1 MAITGT
7 GTQADPFVV
16 TTYSELVSKITN
28 PDSLSECYIK
38 VGNDIDIAE
47 EYPFGDMPVLDF
59 GNNVFLDGDGK
70 TITNWYYTGSEVNG
84 VIRLYSKTS
93 HPCQMKNLNLANIV
107 LKSSSQFFLFI
118 SSSGSGTQTN
128 NILVENCTFV
138 GIFFSTVLS
147 IQWENGSTGT
157 ALRSCAF
164 NVLLKDNTV
173 FNRAIYVLPLESCN
187 VRIVSEHPT
196 GGGLIN
202 ISSTS
207 SPCPHNCY
215 FDISIPNAAE
225 GTYTT
230 ISNATY
236 DNCVI
241 KLRTPLGTTA
251 SNKGKFGNS
260 VSGYNVSILNTS
272 DATGVEPT
280 SSTQIKE
287 VTDQNWHDIAYLQS
301 IGFSAGE
308 RT

>member
-70 TITNWYYTGSEVNG
+70 TITNWYYTGSDYSG
-84 VIRLYSKTS
+84 VIKLYSKTS

-107 LKSSSQFFLFI
+107 LKSSSPYFLLI

-138 GIFFSTVLS
+138 GIFFGTVLS
-147 IQWENGSTGT
+147 IQWENQNVS

-164 NVLLKDNTV
+164 NVLLKASTR
-173 FNRAIYVLPLESCN
+173 FNKGTYALPLESCN

-196 GGGLIN
+196 GASLID

-207 SPCPHNCY
+207 YPCPHNCY
-215 FDISIPNAAE
+215 FDISIPNASTGSAVM
-225 GTYTT
+225 

-251 SNKGKFGNS
+251 SKKGKFGAS
-260 VSGYNVSILNTS
+260 VRGYNVSILNTS
-272 DATGVEPT
+272 DATGVEPDG
-280 SSTQIKE
+280 STQIKE

>member
-1 MAITGT
+1 MAGT
-7 GTQADPFVV
+7 GAQADPFVV
-16 TTYSELVSKITN
+16 TTYSELAQKITN

-38 VGNDIDIAE
+38 IGNDIDIAE

-70 TITNWYYTGSEVNG
+70 TITNWYYTGSGNDG
-84 VIRLYSKTS
+84 VIKLYSKTS
-93 HPCQMKNLNLANIV
+93 HLCWMKNLNLANIV
-107 LKSSSQFFLFI
+107 LKSSGQYFLSI
-118 SSSGSGTQTN
+118 SPSSSGTQTN

-138 GIFFSTVLS
+138 GIFFGTVLS
-147 IQWENGSTGT
+147 TSWETRNVS

-164 NVLLKDNTV
+164 NVLLKASTV
-173 FNRAIYVLPLESCN
+173 FNRAIYALPLESCN
-187 VRIVSEHPT
+187 VRIVSEHST
-196 GGGLIN
+196 GSNLIN

-215 FDISIPNAAE
+215 FDISIPNAST
-225 GTYTT
+225 GSSVT
-230 ISNATY
+230 ISTATY

-241 KLRTPLGTTA
+241 KLRTPLGTT
-251 SNKGKFGNS
+251 SSRKGKFGIS

-272 DATGVEPT
+272 DATGVEPDG
-280 SSTQIKE
+280 STQIKE
-287 VTDQNWHDIAYLQS
+287 VTDHNWHDIAYLQS

>member
-70 TITNWYYTGSEVNG
+70 TITNWYYTGSGTDG

-93 HPCQMKNLNLANIV
+93 HPCWMKNLNLANIV
-107 LKSSSQFFLFI
+107 LKSSEQYFLLI

-138 GIFFSTVLS
+138 GIFFGTVLS
-147 IQWENGSTGT
+147 IQWGNWNVS

-164 NVLLKDNTV
+164 NVLLKAGTK
-173 FNRAIYVLPLESCN
+173 FNKGTYALPLESCN
-187 VRIVSEHPT
+187 VRIVSEHSS
-196 GGGLIN
+196 GASLIN

-215 FDISIPNAAE
+215 FDISIPNAST
-225 GTYTT
+225 GSSQI

-251 SNKGKFGNS
+251 SIKSKFGMS
-260 VSGYNVSILNTS
+260 VSDYNVSILNTS
-272 DATGVEPT
+272 DATGVEPND
-280 SSTQIKE
+280 STQIKE

>member
-70 TITNWYYTGSEVNG
+70 TITNWYYTGSGYSG
-84 VIRLYSKTS
+84 VIKLYSKDS

-107 LKSSSQFFLFI
+107 LKSSSQYFLFI
-118 SSSGSGTQTN
+118 SPSGSGTQTN

-138 GIFFSTVLS
+138 GIFFGAVLS
-147 IQWENGSTGT
+147 IQWENQNVS

-164 NVLLKDNTV
+164 NVLLKSNTS
-173 FNRAIYVLPLESCN
+173 FNRRAYALPLESCN
-187 VRIVSEHPT
+187 VRIVSENIT
-196 GGGLIN
+196 GSNLIAV
-202 ISSTS
+202 SSTS
-207 SPCPHNCY
+207 PPCPHNCY
-215 FDISIPNAAE
+215 FDISIPNAAT
-225 GTYTT
+225 GSSVI

-251 SNKGKFGNS
+251 STKGKFGVS
-260 VSGYNVSILNTS
+260 ASGYSVSILNTS
-272 DATGVEPT
+272 DATGVEPDG
-280 SSTQIKE
+280 STQIKE

-308 RT
+308 RV

>member
-16 TTYSELVSKITN
+16 TTYSELAQKITN

-38 VGNDIDIAE
+38 VGNDINIAD

-70 TITNWYYTGSEVNG
+70 TITNWYYTGSGIDG
-84 VIRLYSKTS
+84 VIKLYGKTN
-93 HPCQMKNLNLANIV
+93 HPCWMKNLNLANIV
-107 LKSSSQFFLFI
+107 LKSSEQYFLLI

-138 GIFFSTVLS
+138 GIFFGTVLS
-147 IQWENGSTGT
+147 IQWPPDFTNM

-164 NVLLKDNTV
+164 NALLKSSAK
-173 FNRAIYVLPLESCN
+173 FNRAIYALPLESCN
-187 VRIVSEHPT
+187 VRIVSEHST
-196 GGGLIN
+196 GSGLIG

-207 SPCPHNCY
+207 YPCPHNCY
-215 FDISIPNAAE
+215 FDISIPNAA
-225 GTYTT
+225 TRSSVT

-251 SNKGKFGNS
+251 SNKGKFGVS
-260 VSGYNVSILNTS
+260 ASGYNVSILNTS
-272 DATGVEPT
+272 DATGVEPDG
-280 SSTQIKE
+280 STQIKE
-287 VTDQNWHDIAYLQS
+287 VTDQNWHDIAYLQY
-301 IGFSAGE
+301 IGISAGE
-308 RT
+308 RV

>member
-70 TITNWYYTGSEVNG
+70 TITNWYYTGSGTEG
-84 VIRLYSKTS
+84 VIKLYNKTS
-93 HPCQMKNLNLANIV
+93 HLCWMKNLNLANIV
-107 LKSSSQFFLFI
+107 LKSSSQYFLFI
-118 SSSGSGTQTN
+118 SSSGNGVQTD

-138 GIFFSTVLS
+138 GIFFGAVLS
-147 IQWENGSTGT
+147 IQWENQNVS

-164 NVLLKDNTV
+164 NVLLKANTV
-173 FNRAIYVLPLESCN
+173 FSRAIYALPLESCN
-187 VRIVSEHPT
+187 VRIVSEHST
-196 GGGLIN
+196 GSKLIN
-202 ISSTS
+202 ISATS

-215 FDISIPNAAE
+215 FDISIPNAAT
-225 GTYTT
+225 GSSIT
-230 ISNATY
+230 ISNAIY

-241 KLRTPLGTTA
+241 KLTTPIGSTA
-251 SNKGKFGNS
+251 SSKAKFGVS
-260 VSGYNVSILNTS
+260 ASGYNVSILNTS
-272 DATGVEPT
+272 DATGVEPDG
-280 SSTQIKE
+280 STQIKE
-287 VTDQNWHDIAYLQS
+287 VTNQNWHDIAYLQS

>member
-1 MAITGT
+1 MAGT

-16 TTYSELVSKITN
+16 TTYSELASKITN

-38 VGNDIDIAE
+38 VGNDINIAD
-47 EYPFGDMPVLDF
+47 EYPFGDMPTLDF
-59 GNNVFLDGDGK
+59 GVNVFLDGGGK
-70 TITNWYYTGSEVNG
+70 TITNWYYTGSGTDG

-93 HPCQMKNLNLANIV
+93 HPCQMKNLHLANIV
-107 LKSSSQFFLFI
+107 LKSSDQYFLLI

-138 GIFFSTVLS
+138 GIFFGTVLS
-147 IQWENGSTGT
+147 IQWAYEATNM

-164 NVLLKDNTV
+164 NVLLKANTR
-173 FNRAIYVLPLESCN
+173 FNKGTYALPLESCN
-187 VRIVSEHPT
+187 VRIVSEHST
-196 GGGLIN
+196 GAGLIS

-207 SPCPHNCY
+207 YPCPHNCY
-215 FDISIPNAAE
+215 FDISIPNAST
-225 GTYTT
+225 GSSQT

-241 KLRTPLGTTA
+241 KLRTPSGTTA
-251 SNKGKFGNS
+251 SNKSKFGYS
-260 VSGYNVSILNTS
+260 VSDYNVSILNTS
-272 DATGVEPT
+272 EATGVEPFD
-280 SSTQIKE
+280 STQIKE

>member
-7 GTQADPFVV
+7 GAQADPFVV

-38 VGNDIDIAE
+38 VGNDIDIAQ

-59 GNNVFLDGDGK
+59 GANVFLDGNGK
-70 TITNWYYTGSEVNG
+70 TITNWYYTGSETNG

-93 HPCQMKNLNLANIV
+93 HPCQIKNLNLANIV
-107 LKSSSQFFLFI
+107 LKSSSQYFLFI

-138 GIFFSTVLS
+138 GIFFGTVLA
-147 IQWENGSTGT
+147 IQWENQNVS

-164 NVLLKDNTV
+164 NALLKSSTK
-173 FNRAIYVLPLESCN
+173 FNRAANALPLESCN

-196 GGGLIN
+196 GANLIN

-207 SPCPHNCY
+207 DPCPHNCY
-215 FDISIPNAAE
+215 FDISIPNASTASPI
-225 GTYTT
+225 T

-241 KLRTPLGTTA
+241 KLTTPVGSTA
-251 SNKGKFGNS
+251 SSKAKFGVS

-272 DATGVEPT
+272 DATGVEP
-280 SSTQIKE
+280 SGSTQIKE

>member
-70 TITNWYYTGSEVNG
+70 TITNWYYTGSGYSG
-84 VIRLYSKTS
+84 VIKLYNKTS

-107 LKSSSQFFLFI
+107 LKSSSQYFLLI
-118 SSSGSGTQTN
+118 SSSGNGTQTD

-138 GIFFSTVLS
+138 GIFFGTVLS
-147 IQWENGSTGT
+147 IQWENQNVS

-164 NVLLKDNTV
+164 NVLLKSNTEFIRRV
-173 FNRAIYVLPLESCN
+173 YTLPLESCN
-187 VRIVSEHPT
+187 VRIVSEHST
-196 GGGLIN
+196 GANLIDV
-202 ISSTS
+202 SSTS

-215 FDISIPNAAE
+215 FDISIPNTSTASSTA
-225 GTYTT
+225 

-241 KLRTPLGTTA
+241 KLTTPIGSTA
-251 SNKGKFGNS
+251 SSKAKFGVS
-260 VSGYNVSILNTS
+260 VSGHNVSILNTS
-272 DATGVEPT
+272 DATGVEPNG
-280 SSTQIKE
+280 STQIKE

>member
-16 TTYSELVSKITN
+16 TTYSELAQKITN

-38 VGNDIDIAE
+38 VGNDIDITE

-70 TITNWYYTGSEVNG
+70 TITNWYYTGSGTDG
-84 VIRLYSKTS
+84 VIRLYNKTS

-107 LKSSSQFFLFI
+107 LKSSEQYFLLI

-138 GIFFSTVLS
+138 GIFFGTVLS
-147 IQWENGSTGT
+147 IQLTPEATNM

-164 NVLLKDNTV
+164 NVLLKANAI
-173 FNRAIYVLPLESCN
+173 FNRRAYTLPLESCN
-187 VRIVSEHPT
+187 VRIVSEDPT
-196 GGGLIN
+196 GASLIN

-207 SPCPHNCY
+207 YPCPHNCY
-215 FDISIPNAAE
+215 FDISIPNAST
-225 GTYTT
+225 GSSQI

-251 SNKGKFGNS
+251 SIKSKFGMS
-260 VSGYNVSILNTS
+260 VSDYNVSILNTS
-272 DATGVEPT
+272 DATGVEPND
-280 SSTQIKE
+280 STQIKE

>member
-59 GNNVFLDGDGK
+59 GANVFLDGDGK
-70 TITNWYYTGSEVNG
+70 TITNWYYTGSETNG
-84 VIRLYSKTS
+84 VIKLYSKTS
-93 HPCQMKNLNLANIV
+93 HPCWMKNLNLANIV
-107 LKSSSQFFLFI
+107 LKSSGQYFLLI

-138 GIFFSTVLS
+138 GIFFGTVLS
-147 IQWENGSTGT
+147 ISWENAATNM

-164 NVLLKDNTV
+164 NVLLKFNTA
-173 FNRAIYVLPLESCN
+173 FNRRTYALPLESCN
-187 VRIVSEHPT
+187 VRIVSEHST
-196 GGGLIN
+196 GADLID

-215 FDISIPNAAE
+215 FDISIPNAS
-225 GTYTT
+225 TTSSIT

-241 KLRTPLGTTA
+241 KLTTPIGSTA
-251 SNKGKFGNS
+251 SSKAKFGIS

-272 DATGVEPT
+272 DATGVKPS

>member
-7 GTQADPFVV
+7 GTRADPFVV
-16 TTYSELVSKITN
+16 TTYSELAQKITN

-38 VGNDIDIAE
+38 VGNDIDITE

-70 TITNWYYTGSEVNG
+70 TITNWYYTGSGYNG
-84 VIRLYSKTS
+84 VIKLYSKTS

-107 LKSSSQFFLFI
+107 LKSSEQYFLLI

-138 GIFFSTVLS
+138 GIFFGTVLS
-147 IQWENGSTGT
+147 IQWANEATNM

-164 NVLLKDNTV
+164 NVLLKANTK
-173 FNRAIYVLPLESCN
+173 FNRGIYALPLESCN
-187 VRIVSEHPT
+187 VRIVSEDPA
-196 GGGLIN
+196 GASLIN

-207 SPCPHNCY
+207 YPCPHNCY
-215 FDISIPNAAE
+215 FDISIPNAS
-225 GTYTT
+225 TRSSQT

-251 SNKGKFGNS
+251 SNKSKFGYS

-272 DATGVEPT
+272 DATGVEPND
-280 SSTQIKE
+280 STQIKE

>member
-70 TITNWYYTGSEVNG
+70 TITNWYYTGSETNG

-107 LKSSSQFFLFI
+107 LKSSSQYFLLT
-118 SSSGSGTQTN
+118 SSSGSGMQTS

-138 GIFFSTVLS
+138 GIFFGTVLS
-147 IQWENGSTGT
+147 IQLMPDATNM

-164 NVLLKDNTV
+164 NVLLKNNAI
-173 FNRAIYVLPLESCN
+173 FNKGTYALPLESCN

-196 GGGLIN
+196 GASLIN

-207 SPCPHNCY
+207 YPCPHNCY
-215 FDISIPNAAE
+215 FDISIPNAST
-225 GTYTT
+225 GSPVT

-241 KLRTPLGTTA
+241 KLRTPLGTT
-251 SNKGKFGNS
+251 SSRKGKFGVS

-272 DATGVEPT
+272 DATGVEPDG
-280 SSTQIKE
+280 STQIKE

>member
-70 TITNWYYTGSEVNG
+70 TITNWYYTGSETNG
-84 VIRLYSKTS
+84 VIKLYSKTS
-93 HPCQMKNLNLANIV
+93 HPCWMKNLNLANIV
-107 LKSSSQFFLFI
+107 LKSSAQYFLLI

-138 GIFFSTVLS
+138 GIFFGTVLS
-147 IQWENGSTGT
+147 IQWENQNVS
-157 ALRSCAF
+157 ALKSCAF
-164 NVLLKDNTV
+164 NVLLKANAI
-173 FNRAIYVLPLESCN
+173 FNRRTYTLPLESCN
-187 VRIVSEHPT
+187 VRIVSEHQT
-196 GGGLIN
+196 GGNLIAV
-202 ISSTS
+202 SSTS

-215 FDISIPNAAE
+215 FDISIPNAAT
-225 GTYTT
+225 GSSVT

-241 KLRTPLGTTA
+241 KLRTPLGTTVSKKGNFGVSA
-251 SNKGKFGNS
+251 SD
-260 VSGYNVSILNTS
+260 YNVSILNTS
-272 DATGVEPT
+272 DATGVEPDG
-280 SSTQIKE
+280 STQIKE